1 MVAEVIPIQQETTLL
16 HQEIILHREVAVL
29 HLQEA
34 IQHQAEVQVEVL
46 VAAATEEDAQAVVLA
61 EEDAQVAEDEDVN

>member
-34 IQHQAEVQVEVL
+34 IQRQAEVQVEVL
-46 VAAATEEDAQAVVLA
+46 VAAATEEDAPEVVLA
-61 EEDAQVAEDEDVN
+61 EEDAQGAEDEDVN

>member
-1 MVAEVIPIQQETTLL
+1 MVAEVIPILQETTLL

-61 EEDAQVAEDEDVN
+61 EEDAQGAEDEDVN